1 MVYGVKC
8 YAELDSKELTFQT
21 SHLKA
26 VMCVMKE
33 NRVRERRRL
42 LLLITGDCEFSLWSW
57 KIGWLCLN
65 YGDFFNLFALSYVP
79 PSVMV
84 NFRSFC
90 SYQWLYSWST
100 VKWNLW
106 GCKTQKR
113 ILQAF
118 WPYYKSHVRAH
129 SESKELS
136 YFFFSPMIARC
147 GSWFPGTLKG
157 GHSSSA
163 ASHKPTLSS
172 FNSHLKCLRVSWSKK
187 ITWKAPL

>member
-1 MVYGVKC
+1 
-8 YAELDSKELTFQT
+8 
-21 SHLKA
+21 
-26 VMCVMKE
+26 MKE

-65 YGDFFNLFALSYVP
+65 YGDFFYLFALSYAP

-136 YFFFSPMIARC
+136 YFFSVQWLPDVEADFLEHSKEATVHQLPPINQHSQASTLIWNVFGYLDPKRSPEKLPYKVKWSQ
-147 GSWFPGTLKG
+147 G
-157 GHSSSA
+157 SSSSSLYCDK
-163 ASHKPTLSS
+163 SHHFPH
-172 FNSHLKCLRVSWSKK
+172 F
-187 ITWKAPL
+187 